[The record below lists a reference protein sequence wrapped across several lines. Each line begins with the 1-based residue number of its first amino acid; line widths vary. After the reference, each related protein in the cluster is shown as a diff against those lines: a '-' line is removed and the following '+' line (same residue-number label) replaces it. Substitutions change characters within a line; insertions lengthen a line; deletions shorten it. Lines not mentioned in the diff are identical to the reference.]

1 MFDFEACTYNFFIFK
16 GFGTFLMTVSKLLF
30 EEVGTISFVVE
41 GEGTADLGGD
51 AVEFKEVGFSFE
63 FTDLDDIA
71 SIFL

>member
-1 MFDFEACTYNFFIFK
+1 
-16 GFGTFLMTVSKLLF
+16 MTVSKLLF
-30 EEVGTISFVVE
+30 EEIDTISFVVE
-41 GEGTADLGGD
+41 GEGTANLGGD